1 MVLVYKLETV
11 IESLVVTVNSVNI
24 LKKAVQN
31 RQRSWNLI
39 VYQERTT
46 EVNTD
51 LHQVICGEVIASELT
66 HVVTTEGG
74 LHGVDGWMLLQFIE
88 ESHTCSG
95 IFRLLISKTAII
107 IDEEGADVRQDEG
120 EKARVLW
127 LTRHVTSVHEDVLP
141 SAMAMHVTEEG

>member
-1 MVLVYKLETV
+1 MILIYKLETV
-11 IESLVVTVNSVNI
+11 IKGLVVTVDSVNI
-24 LKKAVQN
+24 LKKAVQY

-39 VYQERTT
+39 VYQKRAT
-46 EVNTD
+46 EVNTG
-51 LHQVICGEVIASELT
+51 LHQVVCREVITSELT

-107 IDEEGADVRQDEG
+107 IDEERADVRQDEG
-120 EKARVLW
+120 EKA
-127 LTRHVTSVHEDVLP
+127 
-141 SAMAMHVTEEG
+141 